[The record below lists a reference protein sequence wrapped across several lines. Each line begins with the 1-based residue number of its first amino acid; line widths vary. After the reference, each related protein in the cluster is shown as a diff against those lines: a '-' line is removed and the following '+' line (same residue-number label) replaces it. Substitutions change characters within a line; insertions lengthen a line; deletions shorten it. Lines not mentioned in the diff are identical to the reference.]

1 MLDISGISVRY
12 GAIEAL
18 TDISLQVQPGQF
30 TAVLG
35 ANGAGKST
43 LLRTISG
50 LLPVSAGSL
59 HWMGQDIGNRT
70 AEQIV
75 RLGIAHVP
83 EGRGIFPDMTVRE
96 NLEIGAYSR
105 SDRPAWRETVR
116 RVLKTFPALER
127 RQGQRG
133 ATLSGGEQQMLA
145 IGRAL
150 MSRPTLLLADEVSLG
165 LAPIVV
171 RLVFRELAN
180 LRNSGVTVIAVEQNA
195 RIALEFA
202 DSVFVLKHGRL
213 AMQGDSTTLRESG
226 KLVEAYLGV

>member
-18 TDISLQVQPGQF
+18 SDISLQVQSGQF
-30 TAVLG
+30 AAVLG

-43 LLRTISG
+43 LLRAISG
-50 LLPVSAGSL
+50 LLPLSSGSM
-59 HWMGQDIGNRT
+59 HWMGQDIGNT
-70 AEQIV
+70 AAEHIV

-96 NLEIGAYSR
+96 NLEVGAYSR
-105 SDRPAWRETVR
+105 ADRATWRDTYR
-116 RVLKTFPALER
+116 SVLQIFPALER

-171 RLVFRELAN
+171 RAVFRELAK
-180 LRNSGVTVIAVEQNA
+180 LRASGVTVIAVEQNA
-195 RIALEFA
+195 RVALEFA
-202 DSVFVLKHGRL
+202 DSIFVLKAGRL
-213 AMQGDSTTLRESG
+213 AMHGDSATLQESG
-226 KLVEAYLGV
+226 ELVEAYLGV

>member
-30 TAVLG
+30 AAVLG

-50 LLPVSAGSL
+50 LLPHASGSL
-59 HWMGQDIGNRT
+59 RWMGQDIGNMS
-70 AEQIV
+70 AEHIV
-75 RLGIAHVP
+75 RRGIAHVP

-96 NLEIGAYSR
+96 NLEIGAYSHADRKTWRDTYR
-105 SDRPAWRETVR
+105 S
-116 RVLKTFPALER
+116 VLQTFPALER

-150 MSRPTLLLADEVSLG
+150 MSRPSLLLADEVSLG

-171 RLVFRELAN
+171 RAVFRELAK
-180 LRNSGVTVIAVEQNA
+180 LRESGVTVVAVEQNA

-202 DSVFVLKHGRL
+202 DSVFVLKQGRL
-213 AMQGDSTTLRESG
+213 AMQGDSATLQGSG
-226 KLVEAYLGV
+226 ELVEAYLGV